1 MQILKKKKILRG
13 NYLPV
18 IKTSYKSSI
27 IKKPYNIGMHVYIYT
42 QTQTCTNRIILT
54 VQKVQKHR
62 GI

>member
-1 MQILKKKKILRG
+1 MQIFKKKILRG

-18 IKTSYKSSI
+18 IKTFYKSSI

-42 QTQTCTNRIILT
+42 DTNMHKQDRF